1 MWRTTGTWVWVV
13 EGKLEAELLVAEKK
27 LEMEKAAVSSTTKLP
42 KLKITTFKD
51 TAGDWV
57 SFKKMFLMQVDAKY
71 ISDEER
77 FRNLVESVSQKF
89 VSLITTFQGFK
100 KALNVLG
107 FNSEQQMSE
116 NCAHHFAGMYLAPN
130 MSYRWWHDW
139 MGHHNGSLYYPGCF
153 LRPPWYISWNKK
165 EKDKVLSHLIEIA
178 KVYRAFIHV
187 RQVMKTLI
195 MMTQLFAERNLQ
207 IF

>member
-1 MWRTTGTWVWVV
+1 MK
-13 EGKLEAELLVAEKK
+13 GKLEAELLVAEKK

-89 VSLITTFQGFK
+89 VSLITTFQDFK

-116 NCAHHFAGMYLAPN
+116 NCAHHFAGNVSCP
-130 MSYRWWHDW
+130 
-139 MGHHNGSLYYPGCF
+139 
-153 LRPPWYISWNKK
+153 
-165 EKDKVLSHLIEIA
+165 
-178 KVYRAFIHV
+178 
-187 RQVMKTLI
+187 
-195 MMTQLFAERNLQ
+195 
-207 IF
+207 